1 MPNLSYLKILLED
14 DGTPDII
21 QKDTVEQYAT
31 DYIIEVAFKNPT
43 ISPQLIVG
51 AFSINGA
58 TSVGKVFAPTLNR
71 IQLDTEGQESGYIHS
86 YQLSQAE
93 TQFYQPELTFTLAIT
108 DATGSQIGT
117 IVPTISIPMVKKNFA
132 KIVPENLSDD
142 ASSLKSVAE
151 AVYVL
156 RDSIPDI
163 IDGLTKENVFDLGLI
178 EIPAFTPDGNFLAD
192 ITLTDEQKQF
202 FVTNFD
208 NIKAVTYQV
217 RSSVTGTDTTFNYC
231 FPVQDKRKYGTTYTA
246 SAYNFGSVSSGLNV
260 QIVNLLYEST
270 SNTGLTVIAQEPS
283 PVSKATT
290 ENIGGIK
297 LKGQV
302 NKDTRGYVQL
312 ENQGEAYVELIPA
325 PVLDLGT
332 LTEGYTSY
340 TLTPE
345 QVELLENN
353 QYIKFSEALLFR
365 TYKYKPFP
373 SLISTIQYVGYLQEP
388 AADKQ
393 TVYFIALKTV
403 GQTANLLVQEVASPN
418 ATGTVVSVGGN
429 PVKTLGFTTDPQTQ
443 LNKNAANLLEYKTTN
458 DSRVD
463 AVEADLS
470 AKQNILDNSLET
482 SSKEITGAINELKT
496 DVDSIRQDILNEAH
510 FRGYFATDAE
520 LQASDG
526 NLNDFAYSAE
536 SLKVWVYGASGWAI
550 TSQEVPSSAIPAG
563 NNVPLM
569 NGVGAAGGSTSYSRE
584 DHVHPTDTTRAS
596 VTEINKIKDGTT
608 IVKKAEQD
616 ELGRN
621 IKDTYATKTYVDD
634 FSFNGSQL
642 VDGSVTEQ
650 KLSQEVQ
657 GKLNKPF
664 TEVVANPTLAGNE
677 PELTGLEVNGSKYKV
692 PSGGGTNN
700 STLII
705 TDTLPPL
712 NEDNF
717 LLGGLYLKPLTTS
730 LYFIANKAVDPNNP
744 PIETF
749 ATIPELARFSSTTAV
764 FKRGDTYYVA
774 LNNSGR
780 DLCKISIKTGEKTI
794 IPGYFTGFKVLGK
807 KEVPVV
813 GKYAYMFSINE
824 EADSSTTD
832 KIMRI
837 DLDTDTVE
845 LMPERMPVKLSFST
859 QCVIGTDIYL
869 IGGIDYTSGSGEHS
883 KHIYKFNTL
892 DNSFADLGEVLPYG
906 GEISLAVPYNNA
918 IYIAGFVYANTDRK
932 MRKYDITT
940 NAITQ
945 LATLGGSPNY
955 AFLRGGIVDNIIYYC
970 IPDST
975 ILQRYEIENNR
986 NLTTDARLPFSPSSN
1001 TGSTLSANNTIYF
1014 NFLYSSSKNIFQLSG
1029 TSSYTWC
1036 KINSTEEATV

>member
-71 IQLDTEGQESGYIHS
+71 IQLDAEGQESGYIHS

-151 AVYVL
+151 AIYVL
-156 RDSIPDI
+156 RDSIPDM
-163 IDGLTKENVFDLGLI
+163 IDDLTKENIFDLGLI
-178 EIPAFTPDGNFLAD
+178 ENPAFTPDGNFLVD

-217 RSSVTGTDTTFNYC
+217 KSSVTGTDTTFNYC

-246 SAYNFGSVSSGLNV
+246 SAYNFSSVSSGLNV
-260 QIVNLLYEST
+260 QIINLFYEST
-270 SNTGLTVIAQEPS
+270 SSTGVAMIAQEPS

-290 ENIGGIK
+290 ENIGGIR

-332 LTEGYTSY
+332 FTEGYTSY

-353 QYIKFSEALLFR
+353 QYIKLSEALLFR
-365 TYKYKPFP
+365 TYKNKLFP
-373 SLISTIQYVGYLQEP
+373 SSISTIQYVGYLQEP
-388 AADKQ
+388 ATDKQ

-403 GQTANLLVQEVASPN
+403 GQTANLLVQEVASP
-418 ATGTVVSVGGN
+418 TSSGTLVSVGGN
-429 PVKTLGFTTDPQTQ
+429 PVETLGFTTDPQTQ
-443 LNKNAANLLEYKTTN
+443 LNENAANLLEYKTTN
-458 DSRVD
+458 DLRVD

-470 AKQNILDNSLET
+470 TKQNILDNSLET
-482 SSKEITGAINELKT
+482 SSKEIPGAINELKT
-496 DVDSIRQDILNEAH
+496 DVDSIRQDIINEAH

-520 LQASDG
+520 LKQAPG

-536 SLKVWVYGASGWAI
+536 SLKVWVYGASGWTI

-634 FSFNGSQL
+634 FSFNGAQL

-657 GKLNKPF
+657 DKLNKPF
-664 TEVVANPTLAGNE
+664 TEVVANPTLAGDE

-692 PSGGGTNN
+692 PSGGGVALVNQLPALTNEEYDKHLLYLQGQN
-700 STLII
+700 LFIMVYAEGDKIFYSGGNTLEKDYMGDATTVGNKIYLI
-705 TDTLPPL
+705 SGLYQDKYVYEYDTLSKQIISKGSV
-712 NEDNF
+712 
-717 LLGGLYLKPLTTS
+717 LLRDRAGCKSFNINNNIYIIGGNGYPNIDMYNPTSNNTVLKR
-730 LYFIANKAVDPNNP
+730 
-744 PIETF
+744 
-749 ATIPELARFSSTTAV
+749 TI
-764 FKRGDTYYVA
+764 
-774 LNNSGR
+774 SGAGNAS
-780 DLCKISIKTGEKTI
+780 CCGA
-794 IPGYFTGFKVLGK
+794 
-807 KEVPVV
+807 VV
-813 GKYAYMFSINE
+813 GSNLYIFNITSNKTVLKY
-824 EADSSTTD
+824 DSVAN
-832 KIMRI
+832 
-837 DLDTDTVE
+837 TVSSVGT
-845 LMPERMPVKLSFST
+845 MPVYSEDST
-859 QCVIGTDIYL
+859 ATAIGTDIYL
-869 IGGIDYTSGSGEHS
+869 FGGSSAETS
-883 KHIYKFNTL
+883 IYKYDTITNTA
-892 DNSFADLGEVLPYG
+892 SE
-906 GEISLAVPYNNA
+906 
-918 IYIAGFVYANTDRK
+918 
-932 MRKYDITT
+932 ITT
-940 NAITQ
+940 NLPEERKRMKSVELNNQVLLI
-945 LATLGGSPNY
+945 GGSDAY
-955 AFLRGGIVDNIIYYC
+955 EAFKTIWLFDPITTQVTSIGEMPVALSSPYITIANGIIY
-970 IPDST
+970 
-975 ILQRYEIENNR
+975 
-986 NLTTDARLPFSPSSN
+986 
-1001 TGSTLSANNTIYF
+1001 
-1014 NFLYSSSKNIFQLSG
+1014 IFGGKLSG
-1029 TSSYTWC
+1029 VTKTEIYYADYNDGLKYKQITS
-1036 KINSTEEATV
+1036 